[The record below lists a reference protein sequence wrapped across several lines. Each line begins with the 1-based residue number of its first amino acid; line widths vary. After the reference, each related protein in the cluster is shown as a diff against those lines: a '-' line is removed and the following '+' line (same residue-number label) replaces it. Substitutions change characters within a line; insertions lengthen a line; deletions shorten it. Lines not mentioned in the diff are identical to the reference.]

1 MSELTTSLV
10 ARNNVLNN
18 PYAVSEL
25 QNHLQLGG
33 LQFEGETVFT
43 KVQVARILEVTERTI
58 DSYIALHG
66 DELGKNGYRVVR
78 GQALKNLRLAYVN
91 ETNFVDISSKAPSLG
106 IFSFRAV
113 LNLAMLVTE
122 SENAKMIRSKM
133 LDMVIDVIAKKS
145 GGNTKYINQR
155 DENYLSSAYLED
167 NYRRQ
172 FTDALKNYLQMGQHK
187 YIVYTNK
194 IYKAIFCEN
203 AQEYKK
209 ILELAKKDNARDTM
223 YSEVLQ
229 IIGSFESGLAMQM
242 KELSEK
248 LGRKLHANELDNLI
262 EQAEQNPFMKPYILD
277 ARIKMSSRD
286 LGFRQVLHHKL
297 EQYIQAVPQGDFE
310 KFLGEKSRSLQEQ
323 LSDPETLAVLKRL
336 KDR

>member
-133 LDMVIDVIAKKS
+133 LDMVIDVIAKKA

-155 DENYLSSAYLED
+155 DENYLSSSYLED

-248 LGRKLHANELDNLI
+248 LGRKLYAKELDNLI